1 MLAVNFCLDNEKDF
15 DKQVRNGKTYKQLCL
30 YVLLIYM
37 LIYATLRIVEN
48 LSSYDIVKCT
58 QLNKVT

>member
-1 MLAVNFCLDNEKDF
+1 
-15 DKQVRNGKTYKQLCL
+15 
-30 YVLLIYM
+30 M